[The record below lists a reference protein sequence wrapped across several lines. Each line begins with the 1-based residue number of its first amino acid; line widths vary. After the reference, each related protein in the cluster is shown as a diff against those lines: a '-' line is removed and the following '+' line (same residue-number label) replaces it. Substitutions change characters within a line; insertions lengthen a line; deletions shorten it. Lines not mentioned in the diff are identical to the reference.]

1 MARTVDQNIVLM
13 DDEQATHTELVT
25 LNSPSQT
32 ADYTLWKGVVATVQ
46 VTQENL
52 LDALTDE
59 INTEINSTFT
69 GTPAWIQGQVF
80 KFQYSATLPQ
90 ILQLINFAPSYAVV
104 DETLRVVTQCSVQTD
119 LNKVVNIKV
128 NKGVV
133 GFLTALDVLEYGSL
147 QGYLN
152 SIMFAGVGFNLV
164 NLDPDMCMIEGDVY
178 YDGQYTST
186 IQSAMESAIATFMAS
201 IPYDGVLYVSEIEKA
216 MKAVTGVKDVKLERV
231 IAHLDSVP
239 IGSAT
244 DLFNLSTGYNGR
256 VYNFGAGA
264 IVPETTATWTLSDRI
279 TYKVS

>member
-1 MARTVDQNIVLM
+1 M
-13 DDEQATHTELVT
+13 
-25 LNSPSQT
+25 
-32 ADYTLWKGVVATVQ
+32 
-46 VTQENL
+46 
-52 LDALTDE
+52 TDE

-133 GFLTALDVLEYGSL
+133 VFLTALDVLEYGSL